1 MTQVAFSAPHREASN
16 IGLKVL
22 EEGGNAVD
30 AMVAAAAAISVLY
43 PHMSSLAGDGFWLI
57 HEPGHAPI
65 AIDACG
71 TAAELA
77 SPDYYRDQG
86 FIDAIPSRGAQSALT
101 MAGTLSGWQRARELI
116 GETRHLKPL
125 NELLAPA
132 AALAREGVAVTESLA
147 AASRKVASDLRA
159 ETEYQRLFTRNGEP
173 LAAGEILTN
182 PELATF
188 LERLA
193 KEGLESFY
201 QGDVAG
207 DIAQSLESMGSPL
220 RRSDFETYHAKL
232 VTPLS
237 ITTRFGECYNL
248 PAPTQGLA
256 SLIILALY
264 DRLYQDDWSE
274 AQKIH
279 TLVEASKQA
288 FLIRDREI
296 TDPRYMRQ
304 LGQLWLAEQTL
315 DELAGRISDTASP
328 WPRIA
333 EHGDT
338 VWMGCVD
345 RRGTMVSFIQSL
357 YWEFGSGVVIP
368 GTGLVWNNRGLS
380 FRLDPDHHN
389 ALRPGARP
397 LHTLNPAMAL
407 FKDGRRMA
415 YGSMGGE
422 GQPQTQAALLTR
434 YWYDGLSLD
443 EAISRGRWL
452 LGRTWGETDDDL
464 KLEADLADWVGDEL
478 ARMGHRTR
486 TVPSHSEMMGHAG
499 AVVALNGGPVTAASD
514 PRSDGAGLIGRAAP

>member
-22 EEGGNAVD
+22 EDGGNAVD
-30 AMVAAAAAISVLY
+30 AMIAAAAAISVLY
-43 PHMSSLAGDGFWLI
+43 PHMNSLAGDGFWLI
-57 HEPGHAPI
+57 HEPGHAPR

-71 TAAELA
+71 TAAERA
-77 SPDYYRDQG
+77 SIDYYRNQG
-86 FIDAIPSRGAQSALT
+86 LEAIPARGAQSALT
-101 MAGTLSGWQRARELI
+101 MAGTLAGWQRARELI

-132 AALAREGVAVTESLA
+132 ASLAREGVLVTDSLA
-147 AASRKVASDLRA
+147 AASRKVAA
-159 ETEYQRLFTRNGEP
+159 ELQGEAEYQWLFTRNGQP
-173 LAAGEILTN
+173 LASGDTLRN
-182 PELATF
+182 PELGDF
-188 LERLA
+188 LDRLA
-193 KEGLESFY
+193 RQGLKSFY
-201 QGDVAG
+201 RG
-207 DIAQSLESMGSPL
+207 DIADDLAAALEAAGSPL
-220 RRSDFETYHAKL
+220 RLTDFENYHAKL

-237 ITTRFGECYNL
+237 LTTRFGECYNL

-264 DRLYQDDWSE
+264 DRLYRDDWSE
-274 AQKIH
+274 AKKIH
-279 TLVEASKQA
+279 TLVEATKQA

-304 LGQLWLAEQTL
+304 LGQLWLADQTL
-315 DELAGRISDTASP
+315 DELAGRIGDTASP
-328 WPRIA
+328 WPRVA
-333 EHGDT
+333 EPGDT

-357 YWEFGSGVVIP
+357 YWEFGSGLVLP

-380 FRLDPDHHN
+380 FRLDPNHHN

-397 LHTLNPAMAL
+397 LHTLNPALAL
-407 FKDGRRMA
+407 FNDGRRMA
-415 YGSMGGE
+415 YGTMGGE

-434 YWYDGLSLD
+434 YWYDGMPLD

-452 LGRTWGETDDDL
+452 LGRTWGETDEDL
-464 KLEADLADWVGDEL
+464 KLEADLADAVGDDL

-514 PRSDGAGLIGRAAP
+514 PRSDGAGLVGRSPA